1 VIVFSKVLKEMI
13 NFRSASPSVPPTLNV
28 NPRRDRVVPTIG
40 LPKDRILRRRKSRNP
55 HILICRRSFAD
66 VNVQSG
72 YDGNAL
78 QAAAMH
84 GNEAVFRLL
93 LENGADVNAQSGYY
107 GNALQAAAANG
118 HKAVVQLLI
127 EKGADGGSDAED
139 EDGTEAEWGRSHG
152 EGAE

>member
-1 VIVFSKVLKEMI
+1 VIVFSKFLKEMI

-40 LPKDRILRRRKSRNP
+40 LPKDRIPRRRKSRNP
-55 HILICRRSFAD
+55 HIQICRRCFAD
-66 VNVQSG
+66 VNV
-72 YDGNAL
+72 
-78 QAAAMH
+78 
-84 GNEAVFRLL
+84 
-93 LENGADVNAQSGYY
+93 QSGYY

-127 EKGADGGSDAED
+127 EKGADSGSDAEDEDGTEGGSDAED
-139 EDGTEAEWGRSHG
+139 EDGTEAEWGRSHC